1 MRCLTLATYLRE
13 KGAEVSFACR
23 AHPGNLI
30 EILRDRKFSVHE
42 LPLNEG
48 CDQNKFIQKKRSNVE
63 DYVDWL
69 GCSQKED
76 ARATFREIGN
86 KRYDWLVVDH
96 YALDVYWESQLRSV
110 TQNLMVIDDL
120 ANRRHDC
127 DLLLD
132 QNYFADD
139 NSRYQ
144 GLIPVS
150 AMRLLGPTYA
160 LLRPEFAAE
169 RSQLQAKRG
178 KFKRIFVFF
187 GGTDPDNITG
197 LALGALSDRALQQ
210 LEVDVVIGSNNPN
223 QEEIIAQVARRP
235 QTNLHV
241 QTSKIAELMAHAD
254 LAIGAGGTTT
264 WERICLGLPSLVFT
278 LAENQVAASCELEA
292 LGAIEVIKTIKNI
305 DRSDLARIIK
315 NMLLKAYDSRRSAS
329 MLGLVD
335 GLGTLRVLEA
345 IRLLR
350 WLLKLLYIFDS
361 ICDHLWHLP
370 FSMVA

>member
-30 EILRDRKFSVHE
+30 KIVLERKFSVHE
-42 LPLNEG
+42 LPLKEG
-48 CDQNKFIQKKRSNVE
+48 CDQNKFIQINRSNVE

-76 ARATFREIGN
+76 VQSIFREIGN

-96 YALDVYWESQLRSV
+96 YALDEYWESQLRSV

-132 QNYFADD
+132 QNYFADVS
-139 NSRYQ
+139 SRYQ
-144 GLIPVS
+144 GLIS
-150 AMRLLGPTYA
+150 ESTIRLLGPKYA
-160 LLRPEFAAE
+160 LLRPEFAFE
-169 RSQLQAKRG
+169 RSQLQRKRV
-178 KFKRIFVFF
+178 KFERVFVFF

-197 LALGALSDRALQQ
+197 LALGALSDRALKQ

-241 QTSKIAELMAHAD
+241 QTSKMAELMAHAD

-264 WERICLGLPSLVFT
+264 WERICLGLPSLIFT
-278 LAENQVAASCELEA
+278 LAENQVATSRELVT
-292 LGAIEVIKTIKNI
+292 LGAIEVIENIKKI
-305 DRSDLARIIK
+305 DRSDLARILK
-315 NMLLKAYDSRRSAS
+315 NMLLKAYDLRRSAS
-329 MLGLVD
+329 ILGLVD
-335 GLGTLRVLEA
+335 GLGTLRVA
-345 IRLLR
+345 
-350 WLLKLLYIFDS
+350 
-361 ICDHLWHLP
+361 DHLRTKLEC
-370 FSMVA
+370 